1 MDENCERREI
11 QGFSRDSK
19 DKPVKTYE
27 RLKYLSVFRSDMV
40 KKLVFPET
48 DRFYKSFIE
57 EDLYKEEERLL
68 LPRPRIEKEEY
79 EKEPEKRPREISVE
93 RRTIHKMLS
102 EEQLEPLRTIG
113 PKVIGNLFDRVE
125 FLKQR
130 MAETQAAI
138 ETRKKLHND
147 IIQEVDAD
155 IDDKQKVLEKLSD
168 IDDIRDFKLDISSLR
183 MEKRRENVL
192 FWRDIFDLS
201 TQLRESIEEYQME
214 NKIANLFEELKPGG

>member
-1 MDENCERREI
+1 
-11 QGFSRDSK
+11 
-19 DKPVKTYE
+19 
-27 RLKYLSVFRSDMV
+27 MV

-48 DRFYKSFIE
+48 DRPYKSFIE
-57 EDLYKEEERLL
+57 EDLYKEEEKLL
-68 LPRPRIEKEEY
+68 LPKPRAEREEY
-79 EKEPEKRPREISVE
+79 EREEEKRPREISVE

-130 MAETQAAI
+130 ITETQSAI

-147 IIQEVDAD
+147 IIQEVDVD
-155 IDDKQKVLEKLSD
+155 ISDKQKVLEKLSD
-168 IDDIRDFKLDISSLR
+168 VDDIRDFKLDISSLR